1 MAVLDAFSY
10 NMCIVSTNVGGL
22 KDILIDNK
30 NSLLFKPGD
39 INSLYMKLKNIL
51 SNKELRMKLRKNGM
65 ELTRD
70 FSSKKYNKNLS
81 SIYYELLK

>member
-1 MAVLDAFSY
+1 SY

-81 SIYYELLK
+81 SIYYDLLK